1 MSRVRFHSIKAIFA
15 KEDVEGIY
23 TGPGWENW
31 DTNKSCNENINQI
44 LGANNCDLVV
54 AYKPLDPGII
64 NFKEVKF
71 RKCLRYNE
79 MYDEEWTMHEITES
93 GADLV
98 VCHHYNDYKKY
109 NLKNLTKPKF
119 EWIPHSAEES
129 IFFRN
134 KLIPKRY
141 DIGIMGAI
149 NITSIL
155 GDHYPLR
162 RRMLGII
169 EKISDKYTCKVFP
182 HVGYDHND
190 AFTDRYAKD
199 FAKDI
204 NSCRIVITDSGK
216 TNSRFAKYVEIP
228 MCGTAIAGDLYDD
241 HPDDVNNL
249 KKFLIEISMKMTDEE
264 IINKIKRYLEQ
275 PTLLDSVVSEGLKYT
290 KSYTQK
296 DYANRFVNK
305 VLTQNN

>member
-1 MSRVRFHSIKAIFA
+1 
-15 KEDVEGIY
+15 
-23 TGPGWENW
+23 
-31 DTNKSCNENINQI
+31 
-44 LGANNCDLVV
+44 
-54 AYKPLDPGII
+54 
-64 NFKEVKF
+64 
-71 RKCLRYNE
+71 
-79 MYDEEWTMHEITES
+79 
-93 GADLV
+93 
-98 VCHHYNDYKKY
+98 
-109 NLKNLTKPKF
+109 
-119 EWIPHSAEES
+119 
-129 IFFRN
+129 
-134 KLIPKRY
+134 
-141 DIGIMGAI
+141 MGAI

-182 HVGYDHND
+182 HVGYDHSD

-264 IINKIKRYLEQ
+264 IINKIRRYLEQ

-296 DYANRFVNK
+296 NYANRFVNK